1 MIKRQRL
8 SYVLWNQYKNL
19 PVKQVYA
26 WIYIK
31 SLNNIIIVSKDN
43 NKWQMPWWKPKTWEG
58 YLQTLYREILEETS
72 INLDTFSHKVPVC
85 FWFYLIEEKKERYL
99 QLRYFIEL
107 ENLSINDLHPN
118 EKELEDTIQYLQ
130 LVNIFELH
138 IRIPWMKHNNE
149 FKDFLTM
156 LE

>member
-1 MIKRQRL
+1 M
-8 SYVLWNQYKNL
+8 
-19 PVKQVYA
+19 
-26 WIYIK
+26 
-31 SLNNIIIVSKDN
+31 
-43 NKWQMPWWKPKTWEG
+43 
-58 YLQTLYREILEETS
+58 
-72 INLDTFSHKVPVC
+72 
-85 FWFYLIEEKKERYL
+85 
-99 QLRYFIEL
+99 RYFIEL